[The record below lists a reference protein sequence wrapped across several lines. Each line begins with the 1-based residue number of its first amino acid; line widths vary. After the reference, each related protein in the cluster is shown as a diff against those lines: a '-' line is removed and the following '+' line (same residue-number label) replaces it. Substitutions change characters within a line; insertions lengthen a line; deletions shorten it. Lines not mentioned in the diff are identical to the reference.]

1 MLHLILLSKLDV
13 VIMRETTCGI
23 DIKNAPKKA
32 LTRANVPPSKLV
44 SVATDGAP
52 AMKVNLLVNWTE

>member
-1 MLHLILLSKLDV
+1 
-13 VIMRETTCGI
+13 MREIIHGI
-23 DIKNAPKKA
+23 DIKNAPDKA

-52 AMKVNLLVNWTE
+52 AMEVNLLVNWTYEM